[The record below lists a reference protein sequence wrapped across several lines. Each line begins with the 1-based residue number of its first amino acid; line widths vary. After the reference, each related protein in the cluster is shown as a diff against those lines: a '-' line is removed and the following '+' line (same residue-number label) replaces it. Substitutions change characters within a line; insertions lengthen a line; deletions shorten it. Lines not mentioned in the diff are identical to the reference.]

1 MYVCCICRH
10 YSCIITQHIT
20 GSKQLLFYIYMY
32 YYSLSETDQ
41 YLTALGGTL
50 AEQKWLRVSKQQRA
64 LGSLPLVHAGT
75 LLWIK
80 LFQNVCVYKQQYI
93 H

>member
-1 MYVCCICRH
+1 MH
-10 YSCIITQHIT
+10 NIT

-32 YYSLSETDQ
+32 YDSLSETDQ

-50 AEQKWLRVSKQQRA
+50 AEQKWLRVSKQRRA
-64 LGSLPLVHAGT
+64 LGSLPLVHVGT

-80 LFQNVCVYKQQYI
+80 LFQQE
-93 H
+93 